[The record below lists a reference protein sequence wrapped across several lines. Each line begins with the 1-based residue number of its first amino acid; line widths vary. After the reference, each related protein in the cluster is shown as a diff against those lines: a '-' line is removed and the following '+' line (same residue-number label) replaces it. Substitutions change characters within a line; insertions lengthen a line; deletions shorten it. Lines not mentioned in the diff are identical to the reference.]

1 MTLASFILLVLKTS
15 VVLLVFSIGLDTGHR
30 DMVYLFRRPRQL
42 LLSFLSMNI
51 LMPVLAATI
60 ALTFPLRPPVKIALV
75 ALAISPV
82 PPLLPKRQAKAG
94 ATGAYSIGLL
104 FAMAL
109 LSIVFIPIAIEV
121 LDVFSPAN
129 LHMPFFA
136 VVKLVFLT
144 VLVPLSVGVLVRNR
158 ARDFARRIA
167 KPVSLF
173 AAILLLG
180 GLLPVL
186 FKSMPAIISLL
197 GNGTVLVFVVF
208 VVVGLAV
215 GHFLGGPASEDRP
228 VLALATASRHPAIAA
243 TIAIANFPQQKMVF
257 PAILLY
263 LLVNIIICVPY
274 MVWLKRRRA
283 ASPAPASPPHL
294 APH

>member
-1 MTLASFILLVLKTS
+1 MTLASFILLGLKIS
-15 VVLLVFSIGLDTGHR
+15 VVLLVFSIGLESSHKDI
-30 DMVYLFRRPRQL
+30 VYLFRRPGQL
-42 LLSFLSMNI
+42 LRSILSMNI
-51 LMPVLAATI
+51 LMPVLAASI
-60 ALTFPLRPPVKIALV
+60 ALNFDLRPPVKIALV

-94 ATGAYSIGLL
+94 ATGAYAIGLL

-109 LSIVFIPIAIEV
+109 LSIAFIPIAIEV
-121 LDVFSPAN
+121 LDVFSAHS

-136 VVKLVFLT
+136 VAKLVLLT
-144 VLVPLSVGVLVRNR
+144 VLVPLSAGVLVRAR
-158 ARDFARRIA
+158 AAGFAARIA
-167 KPVSLF
+167 RPVSLVS
-173 AAILLLG
+173 AIALFG

-186 FKSMPAIISLL
+186 FKSMPAIVSLL

-243 TIAIANFPQQKMVF
+243 TIAISNFPQQKMVF

-263 LLVNIIICVPY
+263 LLLNIIICLPY
-274 MVWLKRRRA
+274 MVWLKRRAPSRVA
-283 ASPAPASPPHL
+283 ASPS
-294 APH
+294 